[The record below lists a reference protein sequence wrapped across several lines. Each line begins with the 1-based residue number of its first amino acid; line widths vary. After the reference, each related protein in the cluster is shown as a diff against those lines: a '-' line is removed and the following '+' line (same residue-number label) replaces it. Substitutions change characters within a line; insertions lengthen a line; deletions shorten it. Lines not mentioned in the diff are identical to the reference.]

1 MLEQPDGRAQE
12 RCCRKKNTPHVRG
25 VLLWRSVAFSPRTD
39 QNSCHWSSS
48 LALVVA
54 AARAGA
60 VALPVL
66 RAAAGVAV

>member
-1 MLEQPDGRAQE
+1 MLEQPGARAQA

-25 VLLWRSVAFSPRTD
+25 VLLWRSVAFCLRTD

-54 AARAGA
+54 TARAGA
-60 VALPVL
+60 LALPVL